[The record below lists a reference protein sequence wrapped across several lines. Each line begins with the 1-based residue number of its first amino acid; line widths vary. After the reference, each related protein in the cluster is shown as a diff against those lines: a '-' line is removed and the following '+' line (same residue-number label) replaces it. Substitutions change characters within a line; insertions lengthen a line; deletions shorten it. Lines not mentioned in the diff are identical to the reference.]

1 MIWLMVLWNLFVSWS
16 NAKFV
21 AYNWRVAGKGGFAW
35 WINGCAAVMSA
46 CGFTWCYALLYA
58 HAGHALGYLSA
69 GGLRAVQ
76 ELVYV
81 AIIFPVLGTGLG
93 ITLYTLERAWRS
105 GDGFEIAN
113 GLYNVGAQVHNTA
126 GAIRELPGVFEHLGG
141 FFGGSSKSDK
151 DNDNPGAALVVLLAG
166 VAMLAGVAT
175 TWWII
180 SSTVNDTHTRG

>member
-1 MIWLMVLWNLFVSWS
+1 MIWLLVLWNLFVSWS

-21 AYNWRVAGKGGFAW
+21 AYNWRASQKGGFAW

-58 HAGHALGYLSA
+58 HVGHALGYLSA

-105 GDGFEIAN
+105 GDGLEIAN
-113 GLYNVGAQVHNTA
+113 AAYNVGAQVHNTY
-126 GAIRELPGVFEHLGG
+126 GAVSNLPGVFEHLGG
-141 FFGGSSKSDK
+141 FFKSDRDK
-151 DNDNPGAALVVLLAG
+151 DEPGEAAALVVLLAV
-166 VAMLAGVAT
+166 VAMLAGMAT

-180 SSTVNDTHTRG
+180 STTVNDTHTRG